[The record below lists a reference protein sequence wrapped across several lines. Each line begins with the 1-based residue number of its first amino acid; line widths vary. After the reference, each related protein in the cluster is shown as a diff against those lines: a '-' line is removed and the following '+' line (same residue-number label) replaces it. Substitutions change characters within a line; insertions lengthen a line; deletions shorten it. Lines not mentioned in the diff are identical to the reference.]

1 MPLSRITNPFLNVS
15 GAVNA
20 NIASPSANTIAFTTA
35 ATERM
40 RIDSAGNIGIGTASP
55 SQKLEVYAAS
65 GTLQI
70 QSVVRN
76 DNTGSGVAA
85 IGFNVA
91 GSAGGEATSTK
102 AGIGLVR
109 TNAFGVGSLCFYNAN
124 TASAN
129 NFTTADE
136 RMRIDQ
142 SGNMGIGT
150 NSPSYRLDIV
160 GAGSPANGIVRSS
173 SNFTN
178 SATKYGYYTVGHY
191 TNATAPFGF
200 IQGESNST
208 ENNVHIGGGA
218 GEVTAATRI
227 DFYTAANNTTVTGTE
242 RMRIDSGGTWMLNTT
257 DIDAFISSSTSQTG
271 FSFRPG
277 LGARL
282 SLINDFYINRS
293 NGDGG
298 IFNFRRNGTTVGSVS
313 VSSGATA
320 YTTSSDYRLKQD
332 ITPMTGALTKVSLLK
347 PVTYKWKSDDSDG
360 EGFIAHELAEVCPN
374 AVIGVKDAV
383 DENDKPVYQGIDSS
397 FLIATLTA
405 AIQELKV
412 IVDAQAVEIAALKAN
427 QLSE

>member
-40 RIDSAGNIGIGTASP
+40 RIDSAGNVGIGTTSP
-55 SQKLEVYAAS
+55 SQKLEVYASANS
-65 GTLQI
+65 LQI
-70 QSVVRN
+70 ESVVRN
-76 DNTGSGVAA
+76 DQSGTGVAA
-85 IGFNVA
+85 IGFNVSSSGA
-91 GSAGGEATSTK
+91 SETTSTK
-102 AGIGLVR
+102 AGIGLAR
-109 TNAFGVGSLCFYNAN
+109 NAAYGVGVLCFYNN
-124 TASAN
+124 STSSSG
-129 NFTTADE
+129 NFTTAD
-136 RMRIDQ
+136 
-142 SGNMGIGT
+142 
-150 NSPSYRLDIV
+150 
-160 GAGSPANGIVRSS
+160 
-173 SNFTN
+173 
-178 SATKYGYYTVGHY
+178 
-191 TNATAPFGF
+191 
-200 IQGESNST
+200 
-208 ENNVHIGGGA
+208 
-218 GEVTAATRI
+218 
-227 DFYTAANNTTVTGTE
+227 E

-257 DIDAFISSSTSQTG
+257 DTDAFIGSSTSQTG

-277 LGARL
+277 LGPRL

-293 NGDGG
+293 NGDGA

-427 QLSE
+427 QLPQ